1 MSSAHGPEGVRVPGA
16 PVRAEI
22 SSGELRLDGRVL
34 GRVAPGAIE
43 VDARPVRP
51 ESAGLEARWSARRI
65 AGRDAWEL
73 SLDLVNTSD
82 RPVAVTR
89 MDACGLSLDCA
100 DSHWVTRWYRSAWG
114 DEFRPESGTT
124 RHDTVLDVRSGRSSH
139 GMSPWLGLE
148 AEDGRGAVIVSP
160 AWSGNWHIRALS
172 GGHVSAG
179 ISPWRLEV
187 ELAPGESVSA
197 PSVVVAVATSLD
209 EAAGELQRAVA
220 EGWLARS
227 EAADAAP
234 PEWNHWWPYEDVEVT
249 EEVIA
254 ANARVAAELGIR
266 VVTVD
271 AGWFGAP
278 DAGSDWQE
286 QRGDWDRVNT
296 ARFPSGLAA
305 LGRSVRAAG
314 AEPGIWIEAEA
325 VGRAARLR
333 QQRPEALARADGRR
347 RDPSYRVTTVS
358 LDEDDP
364 GFLGYVC
371 LGSEA
376 GRDHVR
382 SALRDVVAAVGAR
395 WVKLD
400 FNIDPDGGCTRTDHG
415 HGRGDGLLRHYQ
427 GLYAVLREFR
437 ETHPEV
443 ILEACASGGLRLDL
457 GLAREVHGFFLSDP
471 DYTEHHLQVLHG
483 AAHLLPPLGILHW
496 SQSQWRGDY
505 PPQQLDWSGLA
516 APAFDTMLRAA
527 MLHRFGVSL
536 RLTELRED
544 LRIRL
549 AEHVRIYRDDIAP
562 MLADAVLVPLTG
574 APLRDGRGERAP
586 AFQLS
591 SVRTDAHVLA
601 AFVLAGGERPAAC
614 MPRGLDPA
622 QEYVVTDLAGETE
635 GATRTGAELMRDGL
649 TLPDTPDATSWLIR
663 IRPASAPE
671 DAPDAR

>member
-1 MSSAHGPEGVRVPGA
+1 M
-16 PVRAEI
+16 
-22 SSGELRLDGRVL
+22 
-34 GRVAPGAIE
+34 
-43 VDARPVRP
+43 
-51 ESAGLEARWSARRI
+51 
-65 AGRDAWEL
+65 
-73 SLDLVNTSD
+73 
-82 RPVAVTR
+82 
-89 MDACGLSLDCA
+89 
-100 DSHWVTRWYRSAWG
+100 
-114 DEFRPESGTT
+114 
-124 RHDTVLDVRSGRSSH
+124 
-139 GMSPWLGLE
+139 
-148 AEDGRGAVIVSP
+148 
-160 AWSGNWHIRALS
+160 
-172 GGHVSAG
+172 
-179 ISPWRLEV
+179 
-187 ELAPGESVSA
+187 
-197 PSVVVAVATSLD
+197 
-209 EAAGELQRAVA
+209 
-220 EGWLARS
+220 
-227 EAADAAP
+227 
-234 PEWNHWWPYEDVEVT
+234 T

-325 VGRAARLR
+325 VAGPRLR

-400 FNIDPDGGCTRTDHG
+400 FNIDPDGGCKRTDHG

-483 AAHLLPPLGILHW
+483 AAHLLPSSGSCTGRSRSGGATIRR
-496 SQSQWRGDY
+496 SSSIGRGS
-505 PPQQLDWSGLA
+505 PPRRSTRCCAGHA
-516 APAFDTMLRAA
+516 
-527 MLHRFGVSL
+527 
-536 RLTELRED
+536 
-544 LRIRL
+544 
-549 AEHVRIYRDDIAP
+549 
-562 MLADAVLVPLTG
+562 
-574 APLRDGRGERAP
+574 APLRGEPASHRAARGSADPAGRARAHVP
-586 AFQLS
+586 RRHRADARRRRPRAAHRRAAARRPGGARPRFQLS
-591 SVRTDAHVLA
+591 SVRTDATCSPRSSSPGASGRGVLA
-601 AFVLAGGERPAAC
+601 
-614 MPRGLDPA
+614 GLDPA
-622 QEYVVTDLAGETE
+622 QEYV
-635 GATRTGAELMRDGL
+635 
-649 TLPDTPDATSWLIR
+649 
-663 IRPASAPE
+663 
-671 DAPDAR
+671 